1 MLRRTA
7 LWLFLALS
15 IGLTTPPA
23 RADLPAP
30 FAQLN
35 RDVRRL
41 ASRLPAANA
50 LEVLDLS
57 TGYRVGF
64 NAASSMPAASTI
76 KIPVMVA
83 VFHDLSVGKFDLDRR
98 VTLLERDKDWGSG
111 ELCDAAAGTTYP
123 VSELLEK
130 MIDISDNTA
139 TNMLIRLVGLHEV
152 NATMTGY
159 GLAHTRLRDD
169 VRTAGWAIRNE
180 LRTSP
185 DDLVRLLAMMARRQL
200 VDQWSSNEMI
210 AILEQDQFNTLL
222 PEPLPDDITIAHKTG
237 SLFDTLD
244 DVGIVYANRA
254 PYVIAVMTTALPSQ
268 TLGRNFIHDIS
279 SIVYHDELRF
289 AAWRAARGITALSF
303 DTDSKARAN
312 SERSDEPDIQYWN
325 NTPGSN
331 P

>member
-1 MLRRTA
+1 MATVTIIG
-7 LWLFLALS
+7 LALALPCAVAAS
-15 IGLTTPPA
+15 MPSPLRQLDVQARGLA
-23 RADLPAP
+23 ERLPAP
-30 FAQLN
+30 SAF
-35 RDVRRL
+35 
-41 ASRLPAANA
+41 
-50 LEVLDLS
+50 EVLDLS
-57 TGYRVGF
+57 TGLHAGY
-64 NAASSMPAASTI
+64 NANVSMPAASTI
-76 KIPVMVA
+76 KVAVMVE
-83 VFHDLSVGKFDLDRR
+83 VFKRLEGGAFALGRR
-98 VTLLERDKDWGSG
+98 LTLLPNDKDWGSG
-111 ELCDAAAGTTYP
+111 DLCDAPAGTTYTI
-123 VSELLEK
+123 SDLLTR
-130 MIDISDNTA
+130 MIDVSDNTA
-139 TNMLIRLVGLHEV
+139 ANMLIRFVGRQNINREMVALGLHH
-152 NATMTGY
+152 TK
-159 GLAHTRLRDD
+159 LANYIRTDDWAVRNQLRSSPSDMVQLLRLMAQR
-169 VRTAGWAIRNE
+169 
-180 LRTSP
+180 
-185 DDLVRLLAMMARRQL
+185 RLI
-200 VDQWSSNEMI
+200 DEWSSNEMI

-303 DTDSKARAN
+303 DTDSKAHAN